1 MNKQVTGYRV
11 AYFVFAFFISCFIV
25 FSLHKGF
32 QPIDIITI
40 PVFAILLFLII
51 DFSAQYVYKRNLEN
65 FVTENFLNHRAA
77 EISTSDLYEGLTSE
91 QEENQQS
98 SQEGSSQNT
107 QIGQSPPCGNG
118 FETCTTNGYCYYPN
132 DGRMYSTY
140 KLSEDTDPALSINGV
155 NYWLRENSR
164 DNLKCVSL
172 QEEENDRTNTTTM
185 MPSMEE
191 MPSTTMMPSME
202 EMPTTT
208 MMPSM
213 EEMPTTTMMP
223 SMEEMPSTTMMP
235 SMEEMPS
242 TTMMP
247 SMEEMPSTTMMPS
260 MEEMPSTTMMP
271 SMEEMPTTTMMPS
284 MEEMPTPPLMSEE
297 TENTTSSGM
306 NSDLGSMHKS
316 GDSMNTKTPSAHRKT
331 KKVLSHQH
339 KRPDINKHHM
349 DDGKSGVINE
359 NTGSGNPININVSYN
374 TNPNPSVKDM
384 GNFTFDDGHKNKHK
398 HIDTEM
404 HNSSDDNTNHKPLL
418 SPVNNTTVNTA
429 LSNMN
434 QRYYPAY
441 LENPLNKNQH
451 GTQIKSIFENQM
463 EKNRDANRNDLI
475 RKGKPHW
482 THSNYES
489 TMMNNILNQKC
500 NPSPVL
506 LNSVWSEWKPTD

>member
-172 QEEENDRTNTTTM
+172 QEEENDRTNT
-185 MPSMEE
+185 
-191 MPSTTMMPSME
+191 
-202 EMPTTT
+202 
-208 MMPSM
+208 
-213 EEMPTTTMMP
+213 
-223 SMEEMPSTTMMP
+223 
-235 SMEEMPS
+235 
-242 TTMMP
+242 
-247 SMEEMPSTTMMPS
+247 TTMMPS